1 MVVGAVVGVEAK
13 GKEEQMDQ
21 RTLRW
26 LAMVVAVEGVVG
38 SMDLLQTLTWK
49 MRPRCWMRKAVG
61 SLVLHVNREMKLRK
75 S

>member
-1 MVVGAVVGVEAK
+1 VVGAVVGVGAK
-13 GKEEQMDQ
+13 GKVEQMDQ
-21 RTLRW
+21 QTQRW

-49 MRPRCWMRKAVG
+49 MRPQRWMKKAVG
-61 SLVLHVNREMKLRK
+61 SLVLHVNQEMKLRK